1 MIEGIKRI
9 RKAFKRIT
17 ERIKKTETAFD
28 TKTDQAL
35 RLSENLEKMKEV
47 RKKMMVI
54 GEEMSK
60 ALEEKSKQIN
70 NNMKEVVFGDGK
82 RPIVVPGIII
92 QKEETRDGWLVYGIR
107 GEMHPKVVEVKICKS
122 KREARKQKRKLH
134 NAGNNKR
141 KMNGQ
146 PLKRFIA
153 KQKVRKRK
161 VSESDTMK

>member
-1 MIEGIKRI
+1 
-9 RKAFKRIT
+9 
-17 ERIKKTETAFD
+17 
-28 TKTDQAL
+28 
-35 RLSENLEKMKEV
+35 
-47 RKKMMVI
+47 
-54 GEEMSK
+54 MSK

-82 RPIVVPGIII
+82 RPIVVPGII

>member
-1 MIEGIKRI
+1 MIEGIKKI
-9 RKAFKRIT
+9 RQAFARIT
-17 ERIKKTETAFD
+17 KRLKKEQKETQAD
-28 TKTDQAL
+28 ENTK
-35 RLSENLEKMKEV
+35 EIPE
-47 RKKMMVI
+47 
-54 GEEMSK
+54 
-60 ALEEKSKQIN
+60 
-70 NNMKEVVFGDGK
+70 KEVVFGDGE
-82 RPIVVPGIII
+82 RPTIIPGVIT
-92 QKEETRDGWLVYGIR
+92 QKEKTSDGWLVYGIR
-107 GEMHPKVVEVKICKS
+107 GEMHPKVVEVKICKN

>member
-35 RLSENLEKMKEV
+35 RLSENLEK
-47 RKKMMVI
+47 
-54 GEEMSK
+54 
-60 ALEEKSKQIN
+60 
-70 NNMKEVVFGDGK
+70 MKEVVFGDGK

>member
-9 RKAFKRIT
+9 REAFKRMT
-17 ERIKKTETAFD
+17 ERIKKAETAFD

-47 RKKMMVI
+47 RKKMIVT

-60 ALEEKSKQIN
+60 ALEERSKQIN
-70 NNMKEVVFGDGK
+70 NNMKEVVFGDGE
-82 RPIVVPGIII
+82 RPIIVPGIITR
-92 QKEETRDGWLVYGIR
+92 KEKTSDGWLVYAIR
-107 GEMHPKVVEVKICKS
+107 GETLPKVVEVKICKS
-122 KREARKQKRKLH
+122 KRETRRRKRKLH

-146 PLKRFIA
+146 SLKRFIA
-153 KQKVRKRK
+153 KEKAKNKCPIRTQ
-161 VSESDTMK
+161 

>member
-47 RKKMMVI
+47 RKKMMVT

-60 ALEEKSKQIN
+60 ALEEKFKQIN

-82 RPIVVPGIII
+82 RPIVVPGII

-122 KREARKQKRKLH
+122 KREARKQRRKLH
-134 NAGNNKR
+134 
-141 KMNGQ
+141 GQ
-146 PLKRFIA
+146 SLKRFIA
-153 KQKVRKRK
+153 KEKAKNRCPNRTQ
-161 VSESDTMK
+161 